1 MEKPIHQ
8 TSRVNRTEGDERA
21 HCHYQRQSNPIHERL
36 GHEPNSFL
44 EYLNATI
51 KIGTAGTS
59 GETALIVVKP
69 IDTRKEFMPTG
80 QKQSLRQNGTS
91 EELPS
96 ESVIQT
102 LNPLDSSNSQLE
114 TPKLTI
120 FRY

>member
-1 MEKPIHQ
+1 M
-8 TSRVNRTEGDERA
+8 
-21 HCHYQRQSNPIHERL
+21 
-36 GHEPNSFL
+36 
-44 EYLNATI
+44 
-51 KIGTAGTS
+51 GTAGTS

-69 IDTRKEFMPTG
+69 IDTRKEFIPTG

-91 EELPS
+91 VELPP